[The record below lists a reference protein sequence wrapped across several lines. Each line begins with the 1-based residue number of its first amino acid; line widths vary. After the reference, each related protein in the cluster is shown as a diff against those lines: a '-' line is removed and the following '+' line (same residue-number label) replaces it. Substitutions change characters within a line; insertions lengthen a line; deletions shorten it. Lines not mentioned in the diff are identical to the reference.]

1 MIFNQFNFM
10 LYWIAILGFYQSQ
23 KKVYV
28 REYVNGK
35 EKLLTPKWLAFIAFF
50 PILWV
55 ACMGPMLSDVPG
67 YVGGFQRTVAEWS
80 TIKESFNDFD
90 NNPGFVFINVAIKA
104 LFGNNKTAFRVI
116 IALIQSIPVVL
127 LLRKYSSNYLLSLF
141 IFVAATYHIGW
152 MMNGLRQWTAAVIIY
167 AATDLL
173 IKKKYIKYIIVVL
186 IASTIHA
193 TALIMIPIAFMVN
206 DKAFTYKATFKMFGI
221 IAAIIISFYFGLFD
235 SMLEDTGYSNITN
248 MVQND
253 EGNGTGFLRVLVN
266 CVPLIIAIVGR
277 NSYDKDD
284 KIINICIN
292 MSFIT
297 AGLYVFSM
305 FTDGIT
311 IGRLPGYTSLYNV
324 ILLPYFIKNTFKGNM
339 KTIMY
344 ISMIGS
350 YLFYYFYQMHFVS
363 GVI

>member
-10 LYWIAILGFYQSQ
+10 LYWIAILGFFQNQ
-23 KKVYV
+23 RKVYL

-35 EKLLTPKWLAFIAFF
+35 AKLLTPKWLAIVAFF
-50 PILWV
+50 PIFWV
-55 ACMGPMLSDVPG
+55 ACMGPMLSDVSG
-67 YVGGFQRTVAEWS
+67 YVYGFQQTVAEWS
-80 TIKESFNDFD
+80 TIKESITDFNS
-90 NNPGFVFINVAIKA
+90 NPGFVIINVAIKA
-104 LFGNNKTAFRVI
+104 LFGNNKVAFRVI
-116 IALIQSIPVVL
+116 LALIQSIPVVL
-127 LLRKYSSNYLLSLF
+127 LLRKYSSSYLLSLF
-141 IFVAATYHIGW
+141 LFLAASYNIAW

-173 IKKKYIKYIIVVL
+173 VKKKYIKYILVVL

-206 DKAFTYKATFKMFGI
+206 DKAFTYKATFKMFGMV
-221 IAAIIISFYFGLFD
+221 AAIIIAFYFGLFD
-235 SMLEDTGYSNITN
+235 SMLEDTGYSNIAN

-253 EGNGTGFLRVLVN
+253 EGSGTGFLRVLVN

-277 NSYDKDD
+277 NNYDKYDR
-284 KIINICIN
+284 IINICIN
-292 MSFIT
+292 MSIVT
-297 AGLYVFSM
+297 AGIYLFSM

-324 ILLPYFIKNTFKGNM
+324 ILLPYFIKNSFKGEF
-339 KTIMY
+339 KTVMY
-344 ISMIGS
+344 ISMIVS

-363 GVI
+363 GLI